1 MAILI
6 ALLVAAAP
14 APAAAKPAMAD
25 PAPSVSPLV
34 VTAPKTVEQQIT
46 ERGWLIRGDAESLK
60 GLSDKQVVCRK
71 LRRINSRIIS
81 TRYTCGPVSDWR
93 EITRMGQ
100 CLLQRSY
107 C

>member
-6 ALLVAAAP
+6 ALLVATAP
-14 APAAAKPAMAD
+14 VAAKPAAAG

-34 VTAPKTVEQQIT
+34 VTARKTVEQQIA

-60 GLSDKQVVCRK
+60 GLPDKQVVCRK
-71 LRRINSRIIS
+71 LSRINSRIIS

-100 CLLQRSY
+100 CLLQRSF